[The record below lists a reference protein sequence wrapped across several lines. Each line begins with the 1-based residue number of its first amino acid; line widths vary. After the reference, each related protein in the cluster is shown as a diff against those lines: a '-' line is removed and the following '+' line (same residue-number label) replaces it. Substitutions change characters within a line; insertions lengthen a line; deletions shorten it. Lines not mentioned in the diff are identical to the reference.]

1 MKKINQSKKKD
12 DYNRIF
18 ISKAKI
24 GNLKAFKGE
33 NEIEFAP
40 MINLIF
46 GKNSSG
52 KSTINQALRLFR
64 QSYGFKK
71 LTPFNYESP
80 AELRGQGGLDIDIGY
95 QGLVNNGDI
104 NAKMS
109 LGIETGLYKPTE
121 NKIAQSTKS
130 IHYTY
135 KFKKK
140 FYTGKNLVSER
151 TILDKIYFSNPGG
164 EALIELPK
172 HVFFQDESD
181 LGKSIRRKER
191 YVFSC
196 K

>member
-140 FYTGKNLVSER
+140 
-151 TILDKIYFSNPGG
+151 IL
-164 EALIELPK
+164 
-172 HVFFQDESD
+172 H
-181 LGKSIRRKER
+181 RKKL
-191 YVFSC
+191 S
-196 K
+196 

>member
-1 MKKINQSKKKD
+1 MKKLKQNKKLN

-71 LTPFNYESP
+71 LTPHLVQCRLHLIIY
-80 AELRGQGGLDIDIGY
+80 Q
-95 QGLVNNGDI
+95 QGL
-104 NAKMS
+104 
-109 LGIETGLYKPTE
+109 L
-121 NKIAQSTKS
+121 KI
-130 IHYTY
+130 
-135 KFKKK
+135 
-140 FYTGKNLVSER
+140 
-151 TILDKIYFSNPGG
+151 
-164 EALIELPK
+164 
-172 HVFFQDESD
+172 
-181 LGKSIRRKER
+181 
-191 YVFSC
+191 
-196 K
+196 